1 MLRSLPNA
9 EDTPTTPLN
18 SPFVPFSIPYN
29 YEKVATEHTR
39 YLWAAD
45 MTLMFVLSER
55 FLGSALRL
63 HQDLRPYI
71 HNGTRGNNGNALNTF
86 IAGNHFW
93 GQIYLKFFFSIR
105 RDFGAL
111 LHAKKD
117 PAPIPS
123 TLSPKTSVQGVN
135 LSTAYTRYDRGEPLF
150 S

>member
-86 IAGNHFW
+86 IVFVIAACMYQLYCGE
-93 GQIYLKFFFSIR
+93 
-105 RDFGAL
+105 
-111 LHAKKD
+111 
-117 PAPIPS
+117 
-123 TLSPKTSVQGVN
+123 TLIGWF
-135 LSTAYTRYDRGEPLF
+135 E
-150 S
+150 